1 MCEGFLLLW
10 HDFICVLLLV
20 ETSWYL
26 DKMKQIR
33 NSILLLLSVSISFVF
48 TASVPML
55 HDDYGKYHT
64 SLNHFRKTKKSA
76 DNLGGCRL

>member
-1 MCEGFLLLW
+1 MRKGFLLLW

-20 ETSWYL
+20 ETSRYL